1 MYMLIQIVDDS
12 SNMRETIKSVLG
24 GLRVEFIESGDG
36 DEAVKQYASCQ
47 PDLVIMDIRMSEV
60 RRDSF
65 GGPLS
70 GDCMD
75 GIAATRAIRIL
86 SPGAQVVIVTQYD
99 DNDLRNAARD
109 AGAVGYV
116 LKDDLSALH
125 SHIR

>member
-12 SNMRETIKSVLG
+12 PNMRKAIKSVLG
-24 GLRVEFIESGDG
+24 GLSAEFIESSDG
-36 DEAVKQYASCQ
+36 VEAVKQYASHK
-47 PDLVIMDIRMSEV
+47 PDFVIMDIRME
-60 RRDSF
+60 RI
-65 GGPLS
+65 
-70 GDCMD
+70 D
-75 GIAATRAIRIL
+75 GIAATRAIRGL
-86 SPGAQVVIVTQYD
+86 SAAAQVVIVTQYD